1 MLTSVFVITSTVYT
15 ELGLIPPD
23 LRLRQTMDTID
34 SIRRQVA
41 DARIVMIENSPIS
54 PDIQDY
60 FRSRVDYYVYTGSR
74 NICQTFNRLGIK
86 GAGESY
92 MLLVGLDLIQTE
104 NIVADRIFKISGRYR
119 LTDKFN
125 IAVYD
130 NCRGKF
136 CFRTRG
142 TDFLHT
148 RLWSA
153 CGSILDDMINLVQR
167 SMKTHLFANVT
178 IESAIYQNLNFQQLT
193 EFDQLHCEGYIAPW
207 NTLVQD

>member
-23 LRLRQTMDTID
+23 SRLQQTVETIN
-34 SIRRQVA
+34 SIRQHVA
-41 DARIVMIENSPIS
+41 NAQIIMVENSSIS
-54 PDIQDY
+54 SDIQDY
-60 FRSRVDYYVYTGSR
+60 FRSQVDHYVYTGSR
-74 NICQTFNRLGIK
+74 TICQTFNRLGIK

-92 MLLVGLDLIQTE
+92 MLLVALDLIKTE
-104 NIVADRIFKISGRYR
+104 NIMADRIFKISGRYR

-130 NCRGKF
+130 DCHGKF

-142 TDFLHT
+142 ADFLHT

-153 CGSILDDMINLVQR
+153 CGSILDDMMDLVQR

-178 IESAIYQNLNFQQLT
+178 IESAIYQNMNFQQLT